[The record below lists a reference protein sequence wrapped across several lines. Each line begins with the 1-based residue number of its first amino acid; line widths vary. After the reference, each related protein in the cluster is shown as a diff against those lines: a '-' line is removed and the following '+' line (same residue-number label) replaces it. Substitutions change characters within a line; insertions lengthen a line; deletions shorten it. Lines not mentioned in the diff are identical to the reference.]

1 MSTGT
6 VQRTVVYNM
15 GPDNPHP
22 MADVQAFAAAGI
34 PRIYLCET
42 QGKRLDPIKGYDLIR
57 DRSTPG
63 RANLAAY
70 VANGDGGFLRYR
82 YVDTKARWYRR
93 QHPGMHPARAILVV
107 RFIGDDA
114 KPEQDVVVHL
124 PPAGADTH
132 RATQETW
139 DAIIRVA
146 APWRRMAPGT
156 GRYREALRVR
166 RRVLGDLNGSP
177 GSMWVKR
184 ARRLLRADQCGH
196 RIDAALV
203 RNWKRT
209 RADYDTVVP
218 HYDGNG
224 RRLKVKG
231 DHRLGTDHPWGALF
245 LRMFR

>member
-1 MSTGT
+1 MTGT
-6 VQRTVVYNM
+6 AQRTVVYNM

-22 MADVQAFAAAGI
+22 MADVRAFAAAGI

-42 QGKRLDPIKGYDLIR
+42 QGKRLDDLRGYTLIR
-57 DRSTPG
+57 DRSTEG

-70 VANGDGGFLRYR
+70 VADGEGFLRYR
-82 YVDTKARWYRR
+82 YVDTRARWHRR
-93 QHPGMHPARAILVV
+93 QHPGMHPARAILVM

-114 KPEQDVVVHL
+114 NPEQDTLVHL

-139 DAIIRVA
+139 DAIIRAA
-146 APWRRMAPGT
+146 APWRRMVPGT
-156 GRYREALRVR
+156 GRYREALRMR

-177 GSMWVKR
+177 GSKWVRR

-209 RADYDTVVP
+209 RAAYDTQVP
-218 HYDGNG
+218 TLTPEG
-224 RRLKVKG
+224 RRIVKAH
-231 DHRLGTDHPWGALF
+231 DWHLGTDHPWGALF